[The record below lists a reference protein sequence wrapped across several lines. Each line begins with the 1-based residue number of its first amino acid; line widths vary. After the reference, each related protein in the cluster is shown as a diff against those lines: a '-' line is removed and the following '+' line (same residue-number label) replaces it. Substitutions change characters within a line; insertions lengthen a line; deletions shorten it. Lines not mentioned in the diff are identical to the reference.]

1 MTVPCGVASDSGEY
15 PNLFDTH
22 NVWNNANSDGSFG
35 VTSPIFLDDIT
46 ADGWTLGTLPI
57 PTDKMVTSFSSK
69 SELALNRSTTSTI
82 SANGDTGADP
92 NKLVKVTDRVSDS
105 TLPTGEGYLEHFFT
119 IRSAKAREVL
129 RGVALAPGDDD
140 GFFGW

>member
-1 MTVPCGVASDSGEY
+1 MQYVLQDGLNIGVPYSIDDYPSSLNPATGGCRNIVGRHNFDGTV
-15 PNLFDTH
+15 T
-22 NVWNNANSDGSFG
+22 
-35 VTSPIFLDDIT
+35 IFAI
-46 ADGWTLGTLPI
+46 
-57 PTDKMVTSFSSK
+57 
-69 SELALNRSTTSTI
+69 TSTI

-105 TLPTGEGYLEHFFT
+105 TLPSGEGFLGQFFT
-119 IRSAKAREVL
+119 LRSARAGEVL